1 MEGSLPEDLEAPAKR
16 KAIATAKPVAG
27 RCLCGAIQF
36 EIDYPARWAW
46 HDHSSAS
53 RQAHGAAYATYVGSW
68 RKRFRFTKGM
78 AEITRFEDRATKT
91 ARSFCARCGTPIMY
105 ERARSPHMVN
115 IPRALFLKRTGRQPL
130 YHIGIEEK
138 QEWTY
143 AGEPLVPLKGFPGVV
158 WQRSKKNKR
167 FDSERLF

>member
-1 MEGSLPEDLEAPAKR
+1 MEVSLPEDSEPPAKR
-16 KAIATAKPVAG
+16 KAVATAKPVAG
-27 RCLCGAIQF
+27 RCLCGAVQF

-46 HDHSSAS
+46 HDHSGAS

-78 AEITRFEDRATKT
+78 AKITRFEDKATKT
-91 ARSFCARCGTPIMY
+91 ARSFCARCGTPLIY

-115 IPRALFLKRTGRQPL
+115 IPRALFLSRTGRQPL

-138 QEWTY
+138 QEWIYTG
-143 AGEPLVPLKGFPGVV
+143 APLVPLKGFPGVV

-167 FDSERLF
+167 VEGGGLF